1 MPNDRLLKHQ
11 DFLWRLARARSNK
24 SRHQLLYDATTEEI
38 LTVVEICINIL
49 KFRFPMKERQ
59 LKRLAHHARLL
70 RQLARVRSEQSAR
83 KILLKG
89 EGAMFAALLIPVLT
103 EIASHIVSSFTNK
116 NSE

>member
-1 MPNDRLLKHQ
+1 MSCDRLIEHQ
-11 DFLWRLARARSNK
+11 DFLWRLARARSDK
-24 SRHQLLYDATTEEI
+24 SRHQILYDATTDEI
-38 LTVVEICINIL
+38 LTVVDVCINIL

-59 LKRLAHHARLL
+59 MKRLAQHAILL
-70 RQLARVRSEQSAR
+70 RKLARVRSEQSAR

-116 NSE
+116 SE